1 MVSNTF
7 TTNKYLD
14 KPVPGQEVGTW
25 GAVINAGT
33 FDIVDK
39 ALGGIAPI
47 SLTSTDYNLSVS
59 ESQNLVLNLT
69 GTISADITLYL
80 PLAYSSSTV
89 AVAGSWIVANNTLGG
104 FNVFIKTVATGSV
117 GVACPQSAASLVYSD
132 GVNVSFAD
140 NRIIS
145 AAAGGGSNQVFYLN
159 DQTITYDYTIPTAK
173 NAMTAG
179 PITIAGGVTV
189 TINPPTVWTIV

>member
-1 MVSNTF
+1 MSSTF
-7 TTNKYLD
+7 TVNKYLD
-14 KPVPGQEVGTW
+14 KPVPGTEVGTW
-25 GAVINAGT
+25 GSVLNTST
-33 FDIVDK
+33 FNILDN
-39 ALGGIAPI
+39 ALGGIANIP
-47 SLTSTDYNLSVS
+47 LTNSDHYITVT

-80 PLAYSSSTV
+80 PANSASTA

-104 FNVFIKTVATGSV
+104 YNIFVKTVVSGSV
-117 GVACPQSAASLVYSD
+117 GVSCPQSAASLIYSD
-132 GVNVSFAD
+132 GTNVAFAD
-140 NRIIS
+140 NRVIS

-159 DQTITYDYTIPTAK
+159 DQTITYDYTIPSAK

-179 PITIAGGVTV
+179 PISIASGVTV